1 MSLRSI
7 GASIM
12 RRIRCFAVGGFKI
25 INGLPEMG
33 KGPMSN
39 EKDLGTRDEASLPQP
54 TRAGRIETCME
65 LIRQAMRCLEN
76 NDEQC
81 VTRLIEELIKANC
94 HNGYVVGKE
103 TVDKVKDVIHELW
116 LRSNNECRCRLLRML
131 RDLGISKKWVKSALA
146 TNTEKLKRWL
156 IKCDI
161 DWEGKATM
169 GNVVKE
175 IEGLLRRLGWSET
188 LMCEELFKF
197 IGIDVDA
204 FKRHGIVP
212 CVWLNGL
219 ESLDDLRRPYWLG
232 LRASDL
238 VVRELDDKI
247 RLELKTTNTID
258 AVFFAKIL
266 NTVKTPSLT
275 IEWRWMPTAKYVS
288 KSIALSYYVY
298 LSVGAWT
305 WPIELS
311 VDELKRILD
320 GFSDEE
326 LAEYIA
332 GEIDG
337 DGMVWYNED
346 SRAVYVKI
354 TTCKNCPKRF
364 ILDVLKEV
372 IAERFGIVEN
382 IDHFE
387 TVDALVFGGEK
398 AVKLLRRIAKYIHH
412 PLRRLRAE
420 LILAYYEGRIDDD
433 KFEEL
438 YNIMKYELGGLDVKR
453 NNALEALTRAAPQTH
468 THGI

>member
-1 MSLRSI
+1 
-7 GASIM
+7 
-12 RRIRCFAVGGFKI
+12 V
-25 INGLPEMG
+25 
-33 KGPMSN
+33 
-39 EKDLGTRDEASLPQP
+39 
-54 TRAGRIETCME
+54 
-65 LIRQAMRCLEN
+65 
-76 NDEQC
+76 
-81 VTRLIEELIKANC
+81 
-94 HNGYVVGKE
+94 
-103 TVDKVKDVIHELW
+103 KVKVVVDTNFLLTMAQGVIAPSSLNDAINASYELVTT
-116 LRSNNECRCRLLRML
+116 
-131 RDLGISKKWVKSALA
+131 DA
-146 TNTEKLKRWL
+146 
-156 IKCDI
+156 
-161 DWEGKATM
+161 
-169 GNVVKE
+169 VVKE
-175 IEGLLRRLGWSET
+175 LETMSKREDLLAREAGFALKLLERLGVQVLRVKAGSADESILTLAKELVQSGDRVVVATNDKNLRRSVRRLG
-188 LMCEELFKF
+188 
-197 IGIDVDA
+197 
-204 FKRHGIVP
+204 VP
-212 CVWLNGL
+212 
-219 ESLDDLRRPYWLG
+219 
-232 LRASDL
+232 
-238 VVRELDDKI
+238 
-247 RLELKTTNTID
+247 
-258 AVFFAKIL
+258 
-266 NTVKTPSLT
+266 
-275 IEWRWMPTAKYVS
+275 
-288 KSIALSYYVY
+288 IALSYYVY

>member
-1 MSLRSI
+1 
-7 GASIM
+7 
-12 RRIRCFAVGGFKI
+12 
-25 INGLPEMG
+25 
-33 KGPMSN
+33 
-39 EKDLGTRDEASLPQP
+39 
-54 TRAGRIETCME
+54 
-65 LIRQAMRCLEN
+65 
-76 NDEQC
+76 
-81 VTRLIEELIKANC
+81 
-94 HNGYVVGKE
+94 
-103 TVDKVKDVIHELW
+103 
-116 LRSNNECRCRLLRML
+116 
-131 RDLGISKKWVKSALA
+131 
-146 TNTEKLKRWL
+146 
-156 IKCDI
+156 
-161 DWEGKATM
+161 
-169 GNVVKE
+169 
-175 IEGLLRRLGWSET
+175 
-188 LMCEELFKF
+188 
-197 IGIDVDA
+197 
-204 FKRHGIVP
+204 
-212 CVWLNGL
+212 
-219 ESLDDLRRPYWLG
+219 LDDLRRPYWLG

-398 AVKLLRRIAKYIHH
+398 AVRLLRRIAKYIHH